1 MKWLRVLMC
10 CLSIFL
16 SSCFSLGPDYQRPA
30 IVPPQTYRSQI
41 GAAEAISFADLPWWQ
56 VFRDDAL
63 SELIAEA
70 LHNNYDLRV
79 AASRVE
85 QARALAG
92 IARAEF
98 FPQLGYEGG
107 VGRSHA
113 AGQFFVPVPSGQ
125 SENVFKGL
133 FNLAW
138 EFDVWGR
145 IRRSNEVALAQLLAS
160 EEFRRGVIL
169 SLISDVAQAYF
180 ELQELDL
187 ELAIARGTTE
197 SFQKTLDL
205 FTKRFQLGVASK
217 LEIARAEASLASTAA
232 TIPILERAIVAKE
245 NQISILLGR
254 NPGSIARGASLT
266 DHTVPP
272 QTPPGLPSQLL
283 ERRPDIRQAE
293 QTLIAANAQIGVV
306 EANFLPR
313 IGLSGLYGG
322 VGTEIENVVNG
333 KGNVWAITGQ
343 ITGPLFQGGRIYEN
357 YRGAWAQWEEVKL
370 QYEQAVITALREVSN
385 ALIGQQKLA
394 AARKEQ
400 ERAVAAFQE
409 SVRLS
414 TLRYTGG
421 LAGYFEVID
430 AQQQLFPAE
439 NALAQIRRDQL
450 LAVVQLYRAL
460 GGGWSG
466 YAEPIATPPPW
477 YTTIPPIP

>member
-1 MKWLRVLMC
+1 
-10 CLSIFL
+10 
-16 SSCFSLGPDYQRPA
+16 
-30 IVPPQTYRSQI
+30 
-41 GAAEAISFADLPWWQ
+41 
-56 VFRDDAL
+56 
-63 SELIAEA
+63 
-70 LHNNYDLRV
+70 
-79 AASRVE
+79 
-85 QARALAG
+85 
-92 IARAEF
+92 
-98 FPQLGYEGG
+98 
-107 VGRSHA
+107 
-113 AGQFFVPVPSGQ
+113 
-125 SENVFKGL
+125 
-133 FNLAW
+133 
-138 EFDVWGR
+138 
-145 IRRSNEVALAQLLAS
+145 VALAQLLAS
-160 EEFRRGVIL
+160 EEFRRGVVL
-169 SLISDVAQAYF
+169 SLVSDVAQAYF
-180 ELQELDL
+180 ELQELYL
-187 ELAIARGTTE
+187 ELEIARGTTE

-232 TIPILERAIVAKE
+232 TIPTLERAIVAKE
-245 NQISILLGR
+245 NQICVLLGR
-254 NPGSIARGASLT
+254 NPGPIARGASLT
-266 DHTVPP
+266 DQMVPP

-322 VGTEIENVVNG
+322 VGTEIENVVKS
-333 KGNVWAITGQ
+333 KGNIWTVTGQ
-343 ITGPLFQGGRIYEN
+343 ITGPLFQGGRIYEI

-370 QYEQAVITALREVSN
+370 QYEQAVITALQEVSN

-394 AARKEQ
+394 AARTEQ

-421 LAGYFEVID
+421 LAVYFEVID

-439 NALAQIRRDQL
+439 IALAQILRDQL

-466 YAEPIATPPPW
+466 YAEPIAIPPPW
-477 YTTIPPIP
+477 YTTIPHFP

>member
-1 MKWLRVLMC
+1 MKRLHLLVC
-10 CLSIFL
+10 CLSSLIT
-16 SSCFSLGPDYQRPA
+16 SCFALGPDYQRPT
-30 IVPPQTYRSQI
+30 IVSPETYRSQI
-41 GAAEAISFADLPWWQ
+41 GTAEATSFADLPWWQ

-63 SELIAEA
+63 SELIGET
-70 LHNNYDLRV
+70 LNNNYDLQV
-79 AASRVE
+79 AATRVE
-85 QARALAG
+85 QARALVG
-92 IARAEF
+92 VARAEF

-107 VGRSHA
+107 IGRAHQ
-113 AGQFFVPVPSGQ
+113 AGQFFIPVQSGQ
-125 SENVFKGL
+125 TENLFKGL

-138 EFDVWGR
+138 ELDVWGR
-145 IRRSNEVALAQLLAS
+145 IRRSNEVALAQLFAS
-160 EEFRRGVIL
+160 EEFRRGVVL
-169 SLISDVAQAYF
+169 SLVSDVAQAYF

-187 ELAIARGTTE
+187 ELEIARGTTE

-245 NQISILLGR
+245 NQICVLLGR
-254 NPGSIARGASLT
+254 NPGPIARGASLT
-266 DHTVPP
+266 DQMVPP

-313 IGLSGLYGG
+313 IGLAGLYGG
-322 VGTEIENVVNG
+322 VGTEIENVVKS
-333 KGNVWAITGQ
+333 KGNIWMVTGELA
-343 ITGPLFQGGRIYEN
+343 GPLFQGGRIYET

-370 QYEQAVITALREVSN
+370 QYEQAVITALQEVSN

-394 AARKEQ
+394 AARTEQ

-439 NALAQIRRDQL
+439 NTLAQIRRDQL
-450 LAVVQLYRAL
+450 LAVVQLYGAL

-466 YAEPIATPPPW
+466 YAESIATPPPW
-477 YTTIPPIP
+477 YTTIPHFP